1 MCPASS
7 SFFLKLHNSRS
18 PSTEGT
24 VLQPIS
30 LLLKAALY
38 SVLSVCFSSVEQS
51 NRHTPCCVRIIHCVV
66 RHVISPKPCCTAYD
80 FSIFSSVNIPLFRS
94 HFSVNSVSDCVYII
108 NPCIFPVNFCK
119 KVRLLAQLY
128 RAFFDRAHSISPFF
142 HQKKM

>member
-7 SFFLKLHNSRS
+7 SFFET
-18 PSTEGT
+18 P
-24 VLQPIS
+24 QS
-30 LLLKAALY
+30 LLALNGRDSLAAH
-38 SVLSVCFSSVEQS
+38 LSPTKSCTVFRPVSLLFFCGTIQQTYTLLRSD
-51 NRHTPCCVRIIHCVV
+51 HTLRLQ
-66 RHVISPKPCCTAYD
+66 HVISPKPCCTAYD